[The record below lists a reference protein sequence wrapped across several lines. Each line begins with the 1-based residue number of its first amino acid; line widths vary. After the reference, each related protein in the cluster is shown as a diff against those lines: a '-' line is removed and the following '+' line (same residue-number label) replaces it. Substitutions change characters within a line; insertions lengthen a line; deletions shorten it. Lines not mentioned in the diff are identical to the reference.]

1 MRAARWGITDVVVEL
16 VRGGANLDL
25 QNKVQVE
32 KSHKSPRQPCT
43 HVDICVMNSTKVQ
56 ISRRNSDAGSRYTV
70 HRITIIAQC
79 TSRHLSAPPIV
90 PGPCIG

>member
-1 MRAARWGITDVVVEL
+1 MRAASHGRTDVVVEL

-43 HVDICVMNSTKVQ
+43 HVDICVMAKVQ
-56 ISRRNSDAGSRYTV
+56 IPRRNSDAGSRYTV